1 MADQSDSLTSAL
13 HAVARFLL
21 SDEDFDLTA
30 RRVADL
36 ALEAFPA
43 ADFVGLSLLVDGAVV
58 TAAWTDPFVLEID
71 ADQHDAGEGPC
82 LDAMHTRHVFQVDVT
97 AEDERW
103 PLFGPRAAA
112 KGISS
117 VLSLPLA
124 VDGTVGT
131 LNLYARLGGAFRDT
145 DHHLGELF
153 GAQVGVALHNAQV
166 FSQRARLAEQL
177 NEALLSR
184 AVIDQAKGILMERE
198 GVSAD
203 EAFEMLRAISRDQN
217 VKLREVSR
225 LLVRSVDRSGP

>member
-13 HAVARFLL
+13 HAIARFLL
-21 SDEDFDLTA
+21 SDEDFDQTA

-71 ADQHDAGEGPC
+71 ADQHSAGEGPC
-82 LDAMHTRHVFQVDVT
+82 LDAMDTRHVFQVDVT
-97 AEDERW
+97 GEDERW

-124 VDGTVGT
+124 IDGTVGT

-153 GAQVGVALHNAQV
+153 GAQVGVALHNARI
-166 FSQRARLAEQL
+166 FFQRARLADQL

-217 VKLREVSR
+217 VKLREVSL